1 MSAIKWTD
9 DLGVEYDTYQ
19 EYVNSPNHDPDII
32 YNYLA
37 RGKRIPQNEE
47 EKVWQEEGKR
57 LIAKGGYDISFD

>member
-9 DLGVEYDTYQ
+9 DLGVEYDIYQ
-19 EYVNSPNHDPDII
+19 EYVNSPNHDLDII

-37 RGKRIPQNEE
+37 RGKRIPQNEK
-47 EKVWQEEGKR
+47 EKVWQEEGMR

>member
-19 EYVNSPNHDPDII
+19 EYVNSPNHNLDII

-47 EKVWQEEGKR
+47 EKVWQEECKR